1 MACLALAHS
10 FQWGKFTAND
20 KLTVDIFRPQGRIV
34 GSAPG
39 YFPTSVMVRIVSNR
53 VSVRAKVSVSVNRVR
68 VR

>member
-39 YFPTSVMVRIVSNR
+39 YFPTLVMVRIVSNR
-53 VSVRAKVSVSVNRVR
+53 VRAKVSVSVNRVR